1 MTTTIDTNHLKS
13 ARMVSPETGILSH
26 LMRMSR
32 LNEDPRLVSYGIWPG
47 NTEPLGGEKFG
58 GRSSGC
64 GWEDN
69 DALLGTVGETLER
82 YSSAFY
88 NLGEALHCSY
98 DELPDGGLSVSPE
111 AYALFHPE
119 QYADKRFHIKPFTR
133 DLKRYW
139 FKALDLTTGQ
149 NSYVPGEFI
158 YLPFT
163 PYEEWITL
171 STSTGLAAHTSM
183 SKCLLT
189 ALYES
194 IERDSFVIT
203 WLQGLT
209 PPKIKI
215 DADIRGYLDEHV
227 PGDYEW
233 HFIDIT
239 YDTGIPSV
247 FGICIGEA
255 EFGPFVAVGCST
267 RPTLGEAIRKA
278 VKEISQG
285 IPYFRFLLGEK
296 KDWTPTDDF
305 FRIQNFEQHSI
316 FYTKRPDLWH
326 VFDRYREPAATKKI
340 DFYATTG
347 RSDQEEVRHVLRGI
361 KEAGCNVFFRD
372 TTTPDVRQSG
382 FYTARAFVPQ
392 FVQLAGAYP
401 FYYNGA
407 PRLYEVPAKMGYPVR
422 EYADLVKYPHPFP

>member
-1 MTTTIDTNHLKS
+1 MTTIDTNHLQ
-13 ARMVSPETGILSH
+13 AVRMVSPETGILSH
-26 LMRMSR
+26 IMRMSR

-47 NTEPLGGEKFG
+47 NTVPLGGEKFG

-64 GWEDN
+64 GWEDE

-88 NLGEALHCSY
+88 KLDEALNCSFN
-98 DELPDGGLSVSPE
+98 ELPGDANIPPSEYG
-111 AYALFHPE
+111 LFHE
-119 QYADKRFHIKPFTR
+119 KQHADSRFRIKPFTP
-133 DLKRYW
+133 DLDRYW
-139 FKALDLTTGQ
+139 FKAKDLTTGLD
-149 NSYVPGEFI
+149 SYVPGEFI

-163 PYEEWITL
+163 PYDEWITL
-171 STSTGLAAHTSM
+171 TTSTGLAAHTSM

-203 WLQGLT
+203 WLQGLV
-209 PPKIKI
+209 PPKIEI

-239 YDTGIPSV
+239 YDVGTPTI

-255 EFGPFVAVGCST
+255 EFGPFVAVGCAT
-267 RPTLGEAIRKA
+267 RPTHGAAIQKV

-285 IPYFRFLLGEK
+285 IPYFRYLLGKEK
-296 KDWTPTDDF
+296 GWQPDDNF
-305 FRIQNFEQHSI
+305 NNIQNFEQHSI

-326 VFDRYREPAATKKI
+326 VFDKYRDPEPSKKI
-340 DFYATTG
+340 DFYEETG
-347 RSDQEEVRHVLRGI
+347 RTDQEEVRHVLRQI
-361 KEAGCNVFFRD
+361 RDAGCNVLFRD

-382 FYTARAFVPQ
+382 FFTARAFVPQ

-407 PRLYEVPAKMGYPVR
+407 RRLYEVPAKMGYEVR
-422 EYADLVKYPHPFP
+422 DYDNLVKYPHPFP

>member
-1 MTTTIDTNHLKS
+1 MQTTIDTNHLLA

-26 LMRMSR
+26 IMRMSR

-47 NTEPLGGEKFG
+47 NTTPLGGEKFG

-64 GWEDN
+64 GWDDT

-88 NLGEALHCSY
+88 DLKEAHHCSY
-98 DELPDGGLSVSPE
+98 RELPGGVNVAPSE
-111 AYALFHPE
+111 YGLFHE
-119 QYADKRFHIKPFTR
+119 KQHADPRFRIQPFTE
-133 DLKRYW
+133 DTQRYW
-139 FKALDLTTGQ
+139 FECTDLTNGTQG
-149 NSYVPGEFI
+149 YVPGEFV

-171 STSTGLAAHTSM
+171 TTSTGLAAHTTM

-203 WLQGLT
+203 WLQGLA
-209 PPKIKI
+209 PPKVII
-215 DADIRGYLDEHV
+215 DAEIRAYLDEHI
-227 PGDYEW
+227 PGNYEW
-233 HFIDIT
+233 NFIDIT
-239 YDTGIPSV
+239 YDTGVPTV

-255 EFGPFVAVGCST
+255 EFGKFVAVGCST
-267 RPTLGEAIRKA
+267 RPTMGEAIRKA

-285 IPYFRFLLGEK
+285 IPYFRFLLGKEK
-296 KDWTPTDDF
+296 NWEPSDNF
-305 FRIQNFEQHSI
+305 HQIQNFEQHSI

-326 VFDRYREPAATKKI
+326 VFDRYRDPAPTRKI
-340 DFYATTG
+340 DFYEQTG
-347 RSDQEEVRHVLRGI
+347 RTDQEEVRHVLRQI
-361 KEAGCNVFFRD
+361 KAAGCNVLFRD

-382 FYTARAFVPQ
+382 FFTARAFVPQ

-407 PRLYEVPAKMGYPVR
+407 RRLYEVPAKLGYEVR
-422 EYADLVKYPHPFP
+422 SYDDLVKYPHPFP